1 MERNNTPYSQ
11 LKIFYHQETLQ
22 HLLQGERCN
31 PLYVRIKP
39 TNRCNHNCGYCHYR
53 NAYLDLDQYD
63 PNDEI
68 PRKKMMQI
76 VQDMSAM
83 GVKAV
88 TFSGG
93 GEPLVYPYIEE
104 TMESILEHDIDLS
117 IITNGSLLN
126 GNKARILADAK
137 WVRISIESCNDTA
150 YCKTRGLKEGA
161 FFSLCTNIEN
171 FAKIKSK
178 NCELG
183 INVVVT
189 NENYKEVREI
199 AVLMKN
205 LGVNHVKYAPLC
217 TQETW
222 KYHEGFKNRV
232 SYDLKKVQEELAD
245 ENFRIIDLYTGDFA
259 DSVIFE
265 RQYNKCPIKEFVCV
279 IGANAKVYYC
289 HDKAYLSDGMVCDL
303 KDRSF
308 QEAWNSADVC
318 AKFENFDAK
327 ECCKQH
333 CVYDSRNQLINSFL
347 DMDRNHVNF
356 V

>member
-104 TMESILEHDIDLS
+104 T
-117 IITNGSLLN
+117 NNLL
-126 GNKARILADAK
+126 
-137 WVRISIESCNDTA
+137 
-150 YCKTRGLKEGA
+150 
-161 FFSLCTNIEN
+161 F
-171 FAKIKSK
+171 
-178 NCELG
+178 
-183 INVVVT
+183 
-189 NENYKEVREI
+189 
-199 AVLMKN
+199 
-205 LGVNHVKYAPLC
+205 
-217 TQETW
+217 
-222 KYHEGFKNRV
+222 
-232 SYDLKKVQEELAD
+232 
-245 ENFRIIDLYTGDFA
+245 
-259 DSVIFE
+259 
-265 RQYNKCPIKEFVCV
+265 
-279 IGANAKVYYC
+279 
-289 HDKAYLSDGMVCDL
+289 
-303 KDRSF
+303 
-308 QEAWNSADVC
+308 
-318 AKFENFDAK
+318 
-327 ECCKQH
+327 
-333 CVYDSRNQLINSFL
+333 
-347 DMDRNHVNF
+347 
-356 V
+356 